1 MKNMQII
8 VSNMVMVKCFNFDL
22 KAKRF
27 QDSMIY
33 LIQ

>member
-1 MKNMQII
+1 MIM
-8 VSNMVMVKCFNFDL
+8 SNMVMVKFFNFDL